1 MTCSTEITFLL
12 LTSFDRSNQAHIAG
26 TLQCV
31 RLYPFQKVLRGA
43 VCELTMPN
51 WGWGECI
58 SQRRPRIIPTKRS
71 WSAFCNS
78 CSFTPV
84 SSPSWNIWG
93 PRCPWWYYTRM
104 VLNLM
109 DKSTVHSWFG
119 RTNPMCS
126 GPIWC
131 VYMYVSIDTC
141 WAWPSTLGG
150 GFT

>member
-31 RLYPFQKVLRGA
+31 RLYPFQKISRGA

-84 SSPSWNIWG
+84 SSPSSNIWG
-93 PRCPWWYYTRM
+93 TRCPWW
-104 VLNLM
+104 
-109 DKSTVHSWFG
+109 
-119 RTNPMCS
+119 C
-126 GPIWC
+126 
-131 VYMYVSIDTC
+131 
-141 WAWPSTLGG
+141 TLGRCWTSWINLQCILG
-150 GFT
+150 LGERTPCVLVLFDVFTCMCQLTHVEHGHLH